1 MMRRAKI
8 RDAKIQGE
16 KNCSERCI
24 KARQRH
30 WKRGGQ
36 IGGLALTLVLA
47 WTAQTGSAFAQAAAN
62 VPANA
67 PASES
72 AGPLSPFSGGP
83 RGPLA
88 IRDARPYNLLFLQF
102 MPETSDVLPARA
114 NMYGLQLDV
123 INNLL
128 IPVKSFVNG
137 QTGASVREDNEY
149 QRLMLSWRR
158 GLGHGL
164 ELAVY
169 APLEWRNGGF
179 LDSILSG
186 YHRLTGL
193 PGNGIDNPI
202 GRDGIP
208 QFQSALQIV
217 DATGQTRLS
226 QGNAFGLGET
236 NVTLKRSLLPQSGRA
251 SLAARLG
258 VKVPTGNPTLLL
270 GSGAFDVGLSLDGR
284 YSLGRSIVVY
294 ANVGGAL
301 LGQADRHVRIAGARP
316 NVVQT
321 LAALEY
327 RPNSR
332 DSFVLQLDG
341 NSRVVRTGNR
351 IADDWQATA
360 TFGYQRVLDRHHL
373 LLLSFSENGDI
384 HNYSLPA
391 FSNIGPDITF
401 SAGVKWR

>member
-1 MMRRAKI
+1 MRRLG
-8 RDAKIQGE
+8 R
-16 KNCSERCI
+16 
-24 KARQRH
+24 
-30 WKRGGQ
+30 
-36 IGGLALTLVLA
+36 LALTMAGIL
-47 WTAQTGSAFAQAAAN
+47 TAQAGGVYGQTAAN

-72 AGPLSPFSGGP
+72 AAPLSPFSGGA

-102 MPETSDVLPARA
+102 MPETSDVLPVRA
-114 NMYGLQLDV
+114 NTVGLQLDV

-128 IPVKSFVNG
+128 IPAKDLVNG

-186 YHRLTGL
+186 YHRLVGL
-193 PGNGIDNPI
+193 SGNGIDNPA

-217 DATGQTRLS
+217 DATGQTRVN

-236 NVTLKRSLLPQSGRA
+236 NVTLKRSLIGQSGRS

-270 GSGAFDVGLSLDGR
+270 GSGAFDAGLSLDGR
-284 YSLGRSIVVY
+284 YSLGRNVIVY

-301 LGQADRHVRIAGARP
+301 LGQADRRVRSAGARP

-321 LAALEY
+321 LGALEY

-384 HNYSLPA
+384 HNYTLPA

-401 SAGVKWR
+401 SAGFKWQ

>member
-1 MMRRAKI
+1 MRRLG
-8 RDAKIQGE
+8 R
-16 KNCSERCI
+16 
-24 KARQRH
+24 
-30 WKRGGQ
+30 
-36 IGGLALTLVLA
+36 LALTLTVAGVL
-47 WTAQTGSAFAQAAAN
+47 TAQVGGAPGQAAFAQTAGN
-62 VPANA
+62 VPANVPTDA

-72 AGPLSPFSGGP
+72 AAPLSPFSGGA

-102 MPETSDVLPARA
+102 MPESADVLPARA
-114 NMYGLQLDV
+114 NVYGLQLDV

-128 IPVKSFVNG
+128 IPAGFVNG
-137 QTGASVREDNEY
+137 QAGASVREDNEY
-149 QRLMLSWRR
+149 QRLTLSWRR
-158 GLGHGL
+158 GVGRGL

-169 APLEWRNGGF
+169 APLQWRNGGF

-186 YHRLTGL
+186 YHRLAGL
-193 PGNGIDNPI
+193 PGNGTDNPA
-202 GRDGIP
+202 GRDNIR
-208 QFQSALQIV
+208 QFQSVLQIV
-217 DATGQTRLS
+217 DATGQTRVN

-236 NVTLKRSLLPQSGRA
+236 NVTLKRSLTGQSGRA

-258 VKVPTGNPTLLL
+258 VKVPTGNPTLLM
-270 GSGAFDVGLSLDGR
+270 GSGAFDAGLSLDGR
-284 YSLGRSIVVY
+284 YSLGRNIVVY

-301 LGQADRHVRIAGARP
+301 LGQADRKIRTAGARP

-327 RPNSR
+327 RANSR

-351 IADDWQATA
+351 IADGWQATA
-360 TFGYQRVLDRHHL
+360 TFGYQRVLDRHRL

-384 HNYSLPA
+384 HNYTLPA
-391 FSNIGPDITF
+391 FSSIGPDITF
-401 SAGVKWR
+401 SAGVRWR